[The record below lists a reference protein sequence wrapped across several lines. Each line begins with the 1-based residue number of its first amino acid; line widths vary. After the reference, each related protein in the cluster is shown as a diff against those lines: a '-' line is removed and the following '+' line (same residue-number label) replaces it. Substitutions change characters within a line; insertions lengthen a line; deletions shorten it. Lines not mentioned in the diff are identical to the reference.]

1 MLAWSKWMQ
10 LGNSG
15 DDRMGWQVQQRQSK
29 TSEAGSSSGRPALT
43 RFWPLFGVFWPDFY
57 HDKPLSGSGYS
68 LKLLFFYLAG
78 VGMMGWCTIYEQLA
92 NSGTSGGQIGHFSG
106 INSWSLA
113 SVAASLGEIHSFWW
127 RFPNLIP
134 NPSISPVFWWYDSQ
148 YLYTSVD
155 TSTCIK
161 QHLNG

>member
-68 LKLLFFYLAG
+68 LKLLFFLLSWSRDD
-78 VGMMGWCTIYEQLA
+78 GMMHYLRAIGKFRNIWGSNWALQWYQLMEPCL
-92 NSGTSGGQIGHFSG
+92 SCCFSWW
-106 INSWSLA
+106 NPQFL
-113 SVAASLGEIHSFWW
+113 VEIPESHSQSQH
-127 RFPNLIP
+127 IP
-134 NPSISPVFWWYDSQ
+134 CFLMVRLPIFVYFCWY
-148 YLYTSVD
+148 
-155 TSTCIK
+155 
-161 QHLNG
+161 